1 MNLRKEKEWVER
13 NKKVVRLEDRIK
25 RSNIIINML
34 SEEDIKL
41 KLQREIL
48 ENKSKEIEEKYLLEK
63 MRLQKEDIALKEK
76 ILAVK
81 QIINI
86 LEKINI

>member
-1 MNLRKEKEWVER
+1 MER